1 MTFDL
6 RQLRHVLAL
15 AEHGSFGRAAAA
27 LHMTQPALSR
37 SVKVLEEQIGA
48 ELFERSATGVTP
60 TDDGR
65 LLIQRAQVLIQAA
78 DELDQEVR
86 RRRAP
91 GSGQLF
97 VGAGPYPGDTI
108 VPAALTRFVAAHP
121 LVRVRVLI
129 RGDWDELL
137 RRLRSRE
144 LDFFVAET
152 STLDGENDLD
162 IEPLSPHPAYFVAR
176 SGHPLTRRAVVRA
189 EHTFAYP
196 FLALSRYPP
205 RVLAPML
212 AARQE
217 SEAARPGRPF
227 PAVELTS
234 LAGVKRLLADSDAVA
249 PVTLACVRDEIDRGT
264 LVVLGTEPWAS
275 SRYGLVSL
283 KGHAPSP
290 PAAQFRAHLIE
301 AEAELVREEARLIAR
316 FSPRGTRAARGTAAR
331 PAHTVRKARK

>member
-1 MTFDL
+1 MTLDL

-65 LLIQRAQVLIQAA
+65 LLIQRAQALVQAA
-78 DELDQEVR
+78 DELDREVQR
-86 RRRAP
+86 RRVP
-91 GSGQLF
+91 GSGQLV

-108 VPAALTRFVAAHP
+108 VPVALARFVAAHP
-121 LVRVRVLI
+121 LVRVRALI

-152 STLDGENDLD
+152 STLESENDLD
-162 IEPLSPHPAYFVAR
+162 IEPLNPHPAYFVAR
-176 SGHPLTRRAVVRA
+176 RDHPLVRRSAVRA
-189 EHTFAYP
+189 EHTFHYP
-196 FLALSRYPP
+196 FVALSRYPP
-205 RVLAPML
+205 RILAPML
-212 AARQE
+212 SSRQGA
-217 SEAARPGRPF
+217 EAARPGRPF
-227 PAVELTS
+227 PAVELPS
-234 LAGVKRLLADSDAVA
+234 LAALKQILASSDAIA
-249 PVTLACVRDEIDRGT
+249 ALTLPCVRDEVTRGT
-264 LVVLGTEPWAS
+264 LVVLGTEPWAV

-283 KGHAPSP
+283 KGHAPSK
-290 PAAQFRAHLIE
+290 PAAQFRERLID

-316 FSPRGTRAARGTAAR
+316 LAPGGAPIAREAKAKPSRAS
-331 PAHTVRKARK
+331 RKIRK